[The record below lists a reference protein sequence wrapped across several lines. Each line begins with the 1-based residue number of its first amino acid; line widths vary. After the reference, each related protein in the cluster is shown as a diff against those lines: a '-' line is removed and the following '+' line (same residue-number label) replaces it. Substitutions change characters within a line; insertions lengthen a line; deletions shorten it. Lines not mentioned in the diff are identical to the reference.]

1 MMFLVDDFCH
11 DGSDDSDD
19 DNMLRHHL
27 LVRQLRPFGA
37 EFARRIGSAFPPKK
51 KCSEVLTS

>member
-1 MMFLVDDFCH
+1 MFLVDDFCH

-27 LVRQLRPFGA
+27 LVRQLRPLGA
-37 EFARRIGSAFPPKK
+37 EFARRIGSAFPKNS
-51 KCSEVLTS
+51 CSEVLTS